1 MEGSYFATF
10 AHRAWLRGSRL
21 QNCQIWWAHLDSNQ
35 EPTDYE
41 SAAFMNILFILLEFG
56 PITGPEI
63 ELTRLA
69 DCNPLVPG
77 WKVRYKNIK
86 GP

>member
-1 MEGSYFATF
+1 
-10 AHRAWLRGSRL
+10 
-21 QNCQIWWAHLDSNQ
+21 
-35 EPTDYE
+35 
-41 SAAFMNILFILLEFG
+41 LLEFG